1 MPRLPRIFTSRIAAA
16 TSSSSIQFVSDGDC
30 GVKLSPERLSLIE
43 STPYFRNMR
52 TALRISSAPLTLT
65 AEAELG
71 ERQVRQGLV
80 AEAAEHRDLLA
91 RREVA
96 RPGDLTGVDRIADH
110 DIESRLRAG
119 RADA

>member
-1 MPRLPRIFTSRIAAA
+1 MPWRSACFTDAAERACAVPRLPRIRTSSIAAA
-16 TSSSSIQFVSDGDC
+16 TSASLIQVVSAGES

-43 STPYFRNMR
+43 STPYLRNMR
-52 TALRISSAPLTLT
+52 TALRISSARVDVD

-80 AEAAEHRDLLA
+80 AEAAGHGDLLA

-96 RPGDLTGVDRIADH
+96 RPGDLAR
-110 DIESRLRAG
+110 R
-119 RADA
+119 